1 MFPVDL
7 EEAFLRKIRELIR
20 EQEYQC
26 GKGIENNWNYA
37 GRVGEIRAYKKAME
51 VMRDIVKTSTT
62 QEEAD
67 D

>member
-7 EEAFLRKIRELIR
+7 EEAFLRKMRELIR

-26 GKGIENNWNYA
+26 GKGIESNWNYA
-37 GRVGEIRAYKKAME
+37 GRVGEIRAYKKAIE

>member
-1 MFPVDL
+1 MFSVDL
-7 EEAFLRKIRELIR
+7 EETFLRRMRDLIR

-26 GKGIENNWNYA
+26 GKGIQDAWSYA
-37 GRVGEIRAYKKAME
+37 GRVGEIRAYKKAIE

>member
-7 EEAFLRKIRELIR
+7 EEAFLRKMRELIR

>member
-7 EEAFLRKIRELIR
+7 EEAFLRKMRELIR

-26 GKGIENNWNYA
+26 GKGIESNWNYA

>member
-7 EEAFLRKIRELIR
+7 EEAFLRKMRDLIR

-26 GKGIENNWNYA
+26 GKGIQDAWNYA
-37 GRVGEIRAYKKAME
+37 GRVGEIRAYKKAIE

>member
-7 EEAFLRKIRELIR
+7 EEAFLRKMRELIR

-37 GRVGEIRAYKKAME
+37 GRVGEIRAYKKAIE